1 VLAAAASIAKP
12 ELEIGR
18 GEMVLRLGWSDT
30 VPAAAT
36 QAGAEPAS
44 RSDQATQA
52 TAVDDEWLLQSTRQ
66 LLFEE
71 ELIANRRQADLSE
84 LQRAFGEFDRT
95 GAELARQQLLEVLR
109 RVSAR

>member
-1 VLAAAASIAKP
+1 
-12 ELEIGR
+12 
-18 GEMVLRLGWSDT
+18 
-30 VPAAAT
+30 
-36 QAGAEPAS
+36 
-44 RSDQATQA
+44 
-52 TAVDDEWLLQSTRQ
+52 LLQSTRQ